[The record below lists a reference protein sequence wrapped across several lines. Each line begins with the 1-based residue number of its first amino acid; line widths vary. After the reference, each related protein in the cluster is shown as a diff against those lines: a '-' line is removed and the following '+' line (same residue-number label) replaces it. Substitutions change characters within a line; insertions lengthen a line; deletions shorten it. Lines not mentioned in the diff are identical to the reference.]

1 MSEREYAVGL
11 DRQTEFVYRVM
22 LRRRRWRPAEL
33 AAVLDTTQEWL
44 GGVVAELREEGLV
57 TASADD
63 DGALRA
69 VEPALAL
76 PALAT
81 RRFQD
86 AQAAGLPGPLAV
98 ERLIA
103 VHERAVERPAEPLG
117 AGSADE
123 AAALVERLVATVRRE
138 VVLLVPDHSPGSFEF
153 SRHVAE
159 AVLRR
164 EAVLRQ
170 VWSASFLHRPAAVEH
185 ARWLG
190 AQGAAP
196 CTLPHVPT
204 RAVIVDGEVG
214 VLFGADGGARVL
226 RGGSG
231 LDALNG
237 LAGRLWDN
245 SMEVRQATSPLAA
258 PPSRPRRERVLRLLA
273 DGLTDDAIAR
283 RIGVSVRTVR
293 NDVASTM
300 VGLDA
305 RSRFQAGVRAAQMG
319 LL

>member
-103 VHERAVERPAEPLG
+103 VHERAVER
-117 AGSADE
+117 
-123 AAALVERLVATVRRE
+123 
-138 VVLLVPDHSPGSFEF
+138 
-153 SRHVAE
+153 
-159 AVLRR
+159 
-164 EAVLRQ
+164 
-170 VWSASFLHRPAAVEH
+170 
-185 ARWLG
+185 
-190 AQGAAP
+190 
-196 CTLPHVPT
+196 
-204 RAVIVDGEVG
+204 
-214 VLFGADGGARVL
+214 
-226 RGGSG
+226 
-231 LDALNG
+231 
-237 LAGRLWDN
+237 
-245 SMEVRQATSPLAA
+245 
-258 PPSRPRRERVLRLLA
+258 
-273 DGLTDDAIAR
+273 
-283 RIGVSVRTVR
+283 
-293 NDVASTM
+293 
-300 VGLDA
+300 
-305 RSRFQAGVRAAQMG
+305 
-319 LL
+319 

>member
-1 MSEREYAVGL
+1 MERERAIGL
-11 DRQTEFVYRVM
+11 DRQTEFVYRM
-22 LRRRRWRPAEL
+22 LLRRRRWRMSEL
-33 AAVLDTTQEWL
+33 CGVLDVSEESL
-44 GGVVAELREEGLV
+44 GRIIEGLREEGLV
-57 TASADD
+57 AASADD
-63 DGALRA
+63 DQAIRA
-69 VEPALAL
+69 VEPSLAL

-86 AQAAGLPGPLAV
+86 AQGSGLPGAVAV

-103 VHERAVERPAEPLG
+103 LHERAADRIAEPVET
-117 AGSADE
+117 GSVDE
-123 AAALVERLVATVRRE
+123 ASALVERLATTVRHE
-138 VVLLVPDHSPGSFEF
+138 VVMLVPEHCPGSFEF
-153 SRHVAE
+153 SRHVAD

-164 EAVLRQ
+164 DAALRQ
-170 VWSASFLHRPAAVEH
+170 VWGASFLHLPAVVEH

-190 AQGAAP
+190 GQGAAP

-204 RAVIVDGEVG
+204 RAVVIDGAVG
-214 VLFGADGGARVL
+214 VLFDESGGARVL
-226 RGGSG
+226 RGGTA
-231 LDALNG
+231 LDSLKK
-237 LAGRLWDN
+237 LARRLWDS
-245 SMEVRQATSPLAA
+245 SMEVRQALSSVPAQPT
-258 PPSRPRRERVLRLLA
+258 RPRREQILRLLA

-300 VGLDA
+300 LGLDA

>member
-86 AQAAGLPGPLAV
+86 AQATGLPGPLAV

-103 VHERAVERPAEPLG
+103 VHERAVERPAEPP
-117 AGSADE
+117 ACSADE

-153 SRHVAE
+153 SRHIAE

-214 VLFGADGGARVL
+214 VLFGAGGGARVL

-237 LAGRLWDN
+237 LADRLWDN